1 MGRVLVGVVL
11 LAASVSAG
19 AQEDSA
25 KVNTLSFGLNFMTH
39 GEIVRGGLPVDG
51 DDEVEDR
58 SNFLLGRT
66 RIIVD

>member
-25 KVNTLSFGLNFMTH
+25 KFNTLSFGFF
-39 GEIVRGGLPVDG
+39 E
-51 DDEVEDR
+51 
-58 SNFLLGRT
+58 
-66 RIIVD
+66 

>member
-25 KVNTLSFGLNFMTH
+25 KVNAYINDFTPGLQNAYIGAFGRPFGKFECSATYH
-39 GEIVRGGLPVDG
+39 Y
-51 DDEVEDR
+51 
-58 SNFLLGRT
+58 
-66 RIIVD
+66 